1 MSWLKWIAAFVINL
15 FTRPKVISIPI
26 QSDVGALA
34 GAAGAA
40 LTAAG
45 KIAELMA
52 QYEKDLNTPEMV
64 NASEAQKL
72 QAFKDRVNSDLSRG
86 NETDLEKLEA
96 SQ

>member
-1 MSWLKWIAAFVINL
+1 MQWLKWIAAFILNL
-15 FTRPKVISIPI
+15 FTRPKVLSIPI
-26 QSDVGALA
+26 QSDVGAIA

-52 QYEKDLNTPEMV
+52 QYEKDMNTPEMI

-72 QAFKDRVNSDLSRG
+72 QAFKDRVNKDLTTG